1 MKDLR
6 LSEIK
11 EICKSHQI
19 GCEGCEFSSNKTGCQ
34 ITNIFSPEKWKIE
47 TQPKDRVD
55 TLEDTIDL
63 MTSADYK
70 DRFIAEY
77 YQLKIRY
84 EKLDAMVKNWD
95 NLSFEPTCS
104 KETFNTQLEIMLD
117 YLKILE
123 VRAEIEDI
131 KLN

>member
-1 MKDLR
+1 MKDYR
-6 LSEIK
+6 LSEVK
-11 EICKSHQI
+11 GICSKHKSCHD
-19 GCEGCEFSSNKTGCQ
+19 CELFDYYRGLCL
-34 ITNIFSPEKWKIE
+34 ITTTAPYHYEVDE
-47 TQPKDRVD
+47 EQPKDKIE
-55 TLEDTIDL
+55 TLEDTIGL

-70 DRFIAEY
+70 DRFKAEY
-77 YQLKIRY
+77 YQLNIRY

-123 VRAEIEDI
+123 LRAMIESI
-131 KLN
+131 ELN

>member
-1 MKDLR
+1 MKDYK

-11 EICKSHQI
+11 GICSKYKDCQYCELFDYRGLCSITRVSTPQYYEID
-19 GCEGCEFSSNKTGCQ
+19 EER
-34 ITNIFSPEKWKIE
+34 
-47 TQPKDRVD
+47 PKDRVD
-55 TLEDTIDL
+55 TLEDTIGL

-70 DRFIAEY
+70 DRFKAEY

-84 EKLDAMVKNWD
+84 EKLDNMVKNWD

-123 VRAEIEDI
+123 LRAMIEDI
-131 KLN
+131 ELN